1 VQQIEI
7 EIVSAETGEARL
19 ASARDAISGHV
30 IGLHLGDQEYA
41 VTLTGNYVAN
51 QFLGTAFAVT
61 FRRVDQRHA
70 KRNACAQC
78 FFFNSCRTFS
88 LPNMP
93 GALTEDGNNG
103 AIVKFYRP
111 SCTR

>member
-1 VQQIEI
+1 MQQIEI
-7 EIVSAETGEARL
+7 EIVGAETGEARL
-19 ASARDAISGHV
+19 TGTRDAIASHV
-30 IGLHLGDQEYA
+30 IGLNLGDQEYV
-41 VTLTGNYVAN
+41 VTLTGNHVAN

-70 KRNACAQC
+70 KRNTCAQC
-78 FFFNSCRTFS
+78 FFFNSFRTSS

-103 AIVKFYRP
+103 VIVKFYR
-111 SCTR
+111 SSGIR